1 MWNWCCTGPAL
12 ALFWHATPRR
22 RAGQV
27 TDIVRLVETREVRYM
42 REATIVPVHEVADAP
57 AVALNKFILKAMR
70 EQLFEQHDSHN
81 VAEGY
86 AALWDS

>member
-1 MWNWCCTGPAL
+1 
-12 ALFWHATPRR
+12 
-22 RAGQV
+22 
-27 TDIVRLVETREVRYM
+27 M

-70 EQLFEQHDSHN
+70 EQLFEQHDSHK